1 MRTDDYITNRINEC
15 LNTCKRISSDYPS
28 MASIRKAIEGVNDRL
43 CEPMQLAIVGRISS
57 SKSTLVN
64 AILGKD
70 GVVRTGHEAETFN
83 VSWLKYGSD
92 QSPIVVHF
100 VNGSHVQVPKE
111 EWAQWASHSGEEK
124 LKKNVEYIEV
134 FASNKILKRINII
147 DTPGLDA
154 TSVVDSENT
163 KRFLK
168 KVRPDAV
175 VLMFTKS
182 LSEDS
187 LKLIKDFQK
196 ADLNDSYS
204 INPMNSL
211 GVLSKPDL
219 NWTVINKIDIID
231 ATNDSIRKT
240 LTSREDVKKV
250 LFRIL
255 PVSALI
261 GVASFSLVEEDC
273 YIIKEIASVKE
284 PKEFLRLFINADSF
298 YASSTAIGISSEKRK
313 ALWNKLGLYGIYQ
326 SVQYF
331 KEYPNATL
339 DDIKSFLQLK
349 SGFSTFLDV
358 LYSHFGDRAMVIKAQ
373 NSIMKLLTACNKDR
387 QVVDSVP
394 AIKAIEGI
402 RSAVSELE
410 YDLHDLKEF
419 ALMMSIYD
427 GTIKVDSDFIEEFK
441 YVFGENGHGIINRLQ
456 LSPDSKVDQMIC
468 KSIERYNYWNRKY
481 ITLRKIS
488 ENKAYPYSVIAK
500 SYKLISERL
509 ELLSKEYE
517 EAVNT
522 VNIYNRYIYGK

>member
-15 LNTCKRISSDYPS
+15 LKLCKRITSEHPS
-28 MASIRKAIEGVNDRL
+28 MATIGKAIEGVNNRMS
-43 CEPMQLAIVGRISS
+43 EPMQLAIVGRISS

-92 QSPIVVHF
+92 QSPILVHF
-100 VNGSHVQVPKE
+100 RNGSQVHVPKE
-111 EWAQWASHSGEEK
+111 DWAHWASHSGEEK
-124 LKKNVEYIEV
+124 LKENVEYIEV
-134 FASNKILKRINII
+134 FTSNTILKRINII

-187 LKLIKDFQK
+187 LKLIKDFQT
-196 ADLNDSYS
+196 ADLNGSFS

-219 NWTVINKIDIID
+219 NWTVINNIDIID
-231 ATNDSIRKT
+231 ATNDSIHRT
-240 LTSREDVKKV
+240 LASREDVKKV
-250 LFRIL
+250 LFRII
-255 PVSALI
+255 PVSALM
-261 GVASFSLVEEDC
+261 GVASFSLVEDDC
-273 YIIKEIASVKE
+273 KALKDIAAITEQKEL
-284 PKEFLRLFINADSF
+284 LRLFINADSF
-298 YASSTAIGISSEKRK
+298 SANTNAVNVSSEKRK
-313 ALWNKLGLYGIYQ
+313 SLWSKLGLYGIFQ
-326 SVQYF
+326 IVQYL
-331 KEYPNATL
+331 KEYPDATL
-339 DDIKSFLQLK
+339 DDIKSMLNFK

-358 LYSHFGDRAMVIKAQ
+358 LYSHFGDRSIVIKAQ
-373 NSIMKLLTACNKDR
+373 NSIMKLLAACNKDR
-387 QVVDSVP
+387 QLVHSV
-394 AIKAIEGI
+394 ADIAAIEEV
-402 RSAVSELE
+402 RAAVSELE

-419 ALMMSIYD
+419 SLLMSIYD
-427 GTIKVDSDFIEEFK
+427 GTIKVDSDFLEEFK
-441 YVFGENGHGIINRLQ
+441 FVFGENGHGIITRLQ
-456 LSPDSKVDQMIC
+456 LGNESNVEQMVC
-468 KSIERYNYWNRKY
+468 RANERHNYWNRKY
-481 ITLRKIS
+481 ITLRRIS
-488 ENKAYPYSVIAK
+488 EKKAYPYSVMAK

-517 EAVNT
+517 EALNT
-522 VNIYNRYIYGK
+522 INIYNRYIYGK